1 VHAFR
6 LSDQEPEKDF
16 IDGEDELPAAEQWEL
31 PNKALCGT
39 WESIIVESSI
49 KQRLLGTLCCIF

>member
-1 VHAFR
+1 